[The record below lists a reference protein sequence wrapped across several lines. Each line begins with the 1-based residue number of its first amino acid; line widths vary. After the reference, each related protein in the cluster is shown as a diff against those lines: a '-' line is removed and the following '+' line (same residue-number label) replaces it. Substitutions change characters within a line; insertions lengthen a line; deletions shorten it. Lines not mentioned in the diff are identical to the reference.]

1 MRRFKRILV
10 ASDLSPASKGAHAT
24 AVLFAKETRSE
35 MLFLHVVEPLPPTV
49 PTELIQPE
57 VLERMETENR
67 QRAERQIARLAAAA
81 RRSGVKAKTILVAG
95 EPAHQIVRAAR
106 TYRADLLVVGTHARR
121 GITKMMLGSVANR
134 VLLRAPCPVVTVR
147 RT

>member
-1 MRRFKRILV
+1 M
-10 ASDLSPASKGAHAT
+10 
-24 AVLFAKETRSE
+24 
-35 MLFLHVVEPLPPTV
+35 
-49 PTELIQPE
+49 
-57 VLERMETENR
+57 
-67 QRAERQIARLAAAA
+67 
-81 RRSGVKAKTILVAG
+81 LVAG